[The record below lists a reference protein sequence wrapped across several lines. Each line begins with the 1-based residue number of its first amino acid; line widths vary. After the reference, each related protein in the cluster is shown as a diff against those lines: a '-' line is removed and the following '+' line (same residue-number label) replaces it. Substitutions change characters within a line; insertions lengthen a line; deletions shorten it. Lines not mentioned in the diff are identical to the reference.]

1 MKTQVI
7 KDLPNFPEDVVEQFL
22 LPYAEELGWPPG
34 KCENDPSNHWKYI
47 LRLNDLTYWRQVRWN
62 KKTLK
67 LFPLKLLPKDLEI
80 VVGLMRANVQG
91 QINIYSITMPN
102 SKERFERIC
111 TYLKNEGVYP
121 RTVAIEQIG
130 DRFRIID
137 GSHRLAAYFYLRGW
151 FKIEDDKVPCLS
163 VMEEQEYWVAK
174 AVCSNFDH

>member
-1 MKTQVI
+1 MM
-7 KDLPNFPEDVVEQFL
+7 DLPNFPEDVVEQFL

-34 KCENDPSNHWKYI
+34 KCENDPSNRWKYI
-47 LRLNDLTYWRQVRWN
+47 LRLNDLTYWRQLKWN

-67 LFPLKLLPKDLEI
+67 LLPHKLLPKDIET
-80 VVGLMRANVQG
+80 VVDLMRSNVLEQTTLL
-91 QINIYSITMPN
+91 SITMPD

-121 RTVAIEQIG
+121 GTVAIEQMG

-137 GSHRLAAYFYLRGW
+137 GCHRLAAYFYLCGW

-163 VMEEQEYWVAK
+163 VMEEQEYWVAEEGINK
-174 AVCSNFDH
+174 INK